1 MSLLKLAHQ
10 VIQQTI
16 QTGDSVIDATVGNGY
31 DTLFLA
37 EQVGRAG
44 QVYGFDIQ
52 QTALNSAAQR
62 LDGHEQVTL
71 ILASHSDMK
80 QHIPREQHGN
90 IKAVMFNLGY
100 LPKGDKSIITQ
111 SQSTLIALNAAC
123 NLLADNGIITVLVYT
138 GHQGGM
144 DEAHNIED
152 WLTQSN
158 YPTSIQLSNIPKPDA
173 PKLFIITKNTNLEG
187 IPCKNSSQN

>member
-10 VIQQTI
+10 AIQQQI
-16 QTGDSVIDATVGNGY
+16 QTGDSVIDATVGNGH

-44 QVYGFDIQ
+44 RVYGFDIQ

-62 LDGHEQVTL
+62 LDHHEQVKL

-80 QHIPREQHGN
+80 QHIPKEQHGN

-111 SQSTLIALNAAC
+111 SQSTLSALNAAC
-123 NLLADNGIITVLVYT
+123 DLLTNNGMITILAYT

-144 DEAHNIED
+144 DEANNIEN

-158 YPTSIQLSNIPKPDA
+158 YQTSIHLSNIPKPDA
-173 PKLFIITKNTNLEG
+173 PRLFILK
-187 IPCKNSSQN
+187 KQ